1 MLMFVVNG
9 LRRFQT
15 MPSNFDLHE
24 LLRDAI
30 NLLMIGKATSHH
42 EAISLALL
50 RAGVMADEGDNH
62 EQYCK
67 VLAEHVPEIQ
77 ITLNF
82 NFGGKN

>member
-1 MLMFVVNG
+1 
-9 LRRFQT
+9 

-30 NLLMIGKATSHH
+30 NLLTIGKASSHH

-50 RAGVMADEGDNH
+50 RAGVLASEGDNH
-62 EQYCK
+62 EAYCK

-77 ITLNF
+77 ITIKYKYGSN
-82 NFGGKN
+82 KNDR